1 METNKRPFTATVH
14 IVLVIL
20 MLAGI
25 VMIGQQLSLNI
36 YQIGLIVLTAATI
49 VQIAFGNIPG
59 SYTFRRAMKLFWP
72 FMAIILFIFVLS
84 FILVPIMYALGR

>member
-1 METNKRPFTATVH
+1 MVH

-25 VMIGQQLSLNI
+25 AMIGQQLSMNI
-36 YQIGLIVLTAATI
+36 YQIGLIVLTAATF

-72 FMAIILFIFVLS
+72 FMADHSVIFVMS
-84 FILVPIMYALGR
+84 FILVPIMYAIGR